1 MSIFPAS
8 RTDLAL
14 YYVGEEWE
22 SSWLLNLA
30 IQDLYLSL
38 ALLAESG
45 KPSKSP
51 ANVTEE
57 S

>member
-14 YYVGEEWE
+14 YYVGEEGE

-38 ALLAESG
+38 ALLTESG